1 MLSRL
6 AQESMQTAVG
16 CFLACGFLQ
25 LAGLTLKAVQIASLG
40 GFA

>member
-16 CFLACGFLQ
+16 CFMACGFLQ
-25 LAGLTLKAVQIASLG
+25 LAGFTLKAVQLAGSGLL
-40 GFA
+40 